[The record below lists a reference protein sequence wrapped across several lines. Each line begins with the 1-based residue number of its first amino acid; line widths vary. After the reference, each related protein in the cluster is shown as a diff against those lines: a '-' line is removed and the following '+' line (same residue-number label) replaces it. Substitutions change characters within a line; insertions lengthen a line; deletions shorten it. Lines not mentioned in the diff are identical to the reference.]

1 MPAPKVFPKSNW
13 EHFAQQLDALPD
25 RPAGYRGLAVREA
38 IGDIVSNIRAAQAR
52 GYSLEQIIELA
63 KSSGID
69 ISAGTLKLAMR
80 SAGRR
85 AATPINTNRPKAV
98 QTSRAMPDRSTPHAR
113 QLAQPPASNQTDA
126 CASTAEAP
134 KAPASKATSTASD
147 TTAITARATF
157 EVKPDTDDL

>member
-38 IGDIVSNIRAAQAR
+38 IGDILSNIRAAQAR

-69 ISAGTLKLAMR
+69 ISAGTHRTQDNLHINRHQTRLIR
-80 SAGRR
+80 GHRR
-85 AATPINTNRPKAV
+85 
-98 QTSRAMPDRSTPHAR
+98 
-113 QLAQPPASNQTDA
+113 
-126 CASTAEAP
+126 
-134 KAPASKATSTASD
+134 
-147 TTAITARATF
+147 
-157 EVKPDTDDL
+157 

>member
-38 IGDIVSNIRAAQAR
+38 IGDILSNIRAAQAR

-69 ISAGTLKLAMR
+69 ISAG
-80 SAGRR
+80 RR
-85 AATPINTNRPKAV
+85 AATSINTNKPKAF
-98 QTSRAMPDRSTPHAR
+98 QASRVMPDRSTPHAR
-113 QLAQPPASNQTDA
+113 QPAHQPASNQTDTW
-126 CASTAEAP
+126 ASTVEAP
-134 KAPASKATSTASD
+134 KAPASATTPTTSE
-147 TTAITARATF
+147 TTAATARATF

>member
-25 RPAGYRGLAVREA
+25 RPASDRGLAIREA

-80 SAGRR
+80 RAGRR
-85 AATPINTNRPKAV
+85 AATSINTNKPKAF
-98 QTSRAMPDRSTPHAR
+98 QASRVMPDRSTPHAR
-113 QLAQPPASNQTDA
+113 QPAHQPASNQTDTW
-126 CASTAEAP
+126 ASTVEAP
-134 KAPASKATSTASD
+134 KAPASATTPTTSE
-147 TTAITARATF
+147 TTAATARATF

>member
-25 RPAGYRGLAVREA
+25 RPASDRGLAIREA

-80 SAGRR
+80 RAGRR
-85 AATPINTNRPKAV
+85 AATSISTSRPKAV
-98 QTSRAMPDRSTPHAR
+98 QASRAMPDRSTPHAR
-113 QLAQPPASNQTDA
+113 QPAQPQASNQTDTW
-126 CASTAEAP
+126 ASTAEAP
-134 KAPASKATSTASD
+134 KAPASAATSTASD
-147 TTAITARATF
+147 TTAVNARATF
-157 EVKPDTDDL
+157 KVKPDTDDL

>member
-25 RPAGYRGLAVREA
+25 RPASDRGLAIREA
-38 IGDIVSNIRAAQAR
+38 IGDILSNIRAAQAR

-80 SAGRR
+80 RAGRR
-85 AATPINTNRPKAV
+85 AATSINTNKPKAF
-98 QTSRAMPDRSTPHAR
+98 QCEPRNAR
-113 QLAQPPASNQTDA
+113 PFH
-126 CASTAEAP
+126 TAR
-134 KAPASKATSTASD
+134 KTTCTSTG
-147 TTAITARATF
+147 I
-157 EVKPDTDDL
+157 KPD